1 MQKKLLNKQGFDGI
15 SYVKNLPNMIKNGKV
30 IEKTNQAGR
39 KFIINDNTETII
51 RLDWNKKE
59 AKWLVTS
66 YYQL

>member
-1 MQKKLLNKQGFDGI
+1 
-15 SYVKNLPNMIKNGKV
+15 MIKNGKV
-30 IEKTNQAGR
+30 IEKTNQPGR
-39 KFIINDNTETII
+39 KFIINDDTETII